1 MAYSGFL
8 SDPDYSRK
16 SQNETIT
23 GKWVFKDEINFE
35 KVIKGTAVASYYADL
50 AEFYECDR
58 TEMLPQGTLV
68 KFGGSNEITKT
79 SKNDRRCFGVISS
92 NPGFVLNEKETD
104 HHLPVALTGRVP
116 CRVKGL
122 VSKFDKLTTS
132 KVPGVAKKKTLWDAI
147 CLKPTVGI
155 ALESKDK
162 KTEKLIEIFVKAH
175 I

>member
-16 SQNETIT
+16 SQDETIT
-23 GKWVFKDEINFE
+23 GKWVFK
-35 KVIKGTAVASYYADL
+35 
-50 AEFYECDR
+50 
-58 TEMLPQGTLV
+58 
-68 KFGGSNEITKT
+68 NEITKT

-92 NPGFVLNEKETD
+92 EPGFVLNEKESD
-104 HHLPVALTGRVP
+104 NHLPVALTGRVP

-132 KVPGVAKKKTLWDAI
+132 KIPGVAKKKTLWDTI
-147 CLKPTVGI
+147 CLKPTIGV